1 VKVVCAR
8 VGGEEDVS
16 VMSGRQRGWVAQN
29 VPSWRGKRGRLA
41 AAKEWRRTRLE
52 AISIRRAG

>member
-1 VKVVCAR
+1 VLGPC
-8 VGGEEDVS
+8 GEEDVL
-16 VMSGRQRGWVAQN
+16 VCPGEVGWVAQN

-52 AISIRRAG
+52 AISIWRAR